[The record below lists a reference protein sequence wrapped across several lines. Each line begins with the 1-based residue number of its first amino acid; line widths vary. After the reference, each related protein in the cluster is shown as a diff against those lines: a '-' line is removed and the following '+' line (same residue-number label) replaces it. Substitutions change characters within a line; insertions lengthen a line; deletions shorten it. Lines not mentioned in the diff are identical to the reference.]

1 MKVKLRPLSPQSL
14 RKKLTT
20 RAIDLPITE
29 DTLLAVEM
37 AIGISLANKSI
48 EEAKR
53 VIELC
58 KENLVFMEMWRKL
71 GKEEKDLLKYLP
83 KSEK

>member
-14 RKKLTT
+14 RKKSATRTT
-20 RAIDLPITE
+20 DLPITE

-37 AIGISLANKSI
+37 AISISLANKSI

>member
-14 RKKLTT
+14 RKKSAT

-29 DTLLAVEM
+29 DTLLAVDM
-37 AIGISLANKSI
+37 AISISLANKSI